1 LFSFQEDAMNNPKTR
16 DDDQRSSIANQKL
29 QTIEEKAR
37 GTVEGGEADKQ
48 RQQKEGAKKSQIEGP
63 AAYAPH
69 DEGERA
75 FPNRDPSKKK
85 TGEF

>member
-1 LFSFQEDAMNNPKTR
+1 MAMNNPKSR
-16 DDDQRSSIANQKL
+16 DDDQRSSIANQKSSA
-29 QTIEEKAR
+29 TETEAR
-37 GTVEGGEADKQ
+37 RVVEGGEADKQ
-48 RQQKEGAKKSQIEGP
+48 SQRKEGAQKSQTEGP

-69 DEGERA
+69 DEEGEHA